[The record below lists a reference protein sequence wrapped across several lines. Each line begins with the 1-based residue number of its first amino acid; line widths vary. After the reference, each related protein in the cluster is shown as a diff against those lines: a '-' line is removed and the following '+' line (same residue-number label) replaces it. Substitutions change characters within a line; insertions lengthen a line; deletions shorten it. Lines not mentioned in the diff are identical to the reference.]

1 MRTRI
6 AAIAAAALLALGGGA
21 ATARA
26 QPKAPGTDYPNR
38 PVRIVV
44 ALAPGGNADINAR
57 LVAGALSARL
67 GQQFVVENR
76 PSGGGTVAFETVA
89 QTPPDG
95 YTLLVGALGSHALN
109 VGLYGERLRVH
120 PLTGVDHITISSH
133 SAIALAVHPSL
144 GVRTFS
150 EFRDLL
156 RRNPGRYDFGSSGN
170 GTTGHIAGVLLMQMI
185 GAQAQHVP
193 YRGSAA
199 AFQDLL
205 AGRTAFQA
213 DTISFLAEHF
223 RSGAV
228 LGLLI
233 ATAERSPMAPE
244 VPTAAEAGLPDY
256 QVTTWTPWSTT
267 LGTPMAI
274 RRFLYEQIAEALKQ
288 PEVRERLVSL
298 GNTIPEGMDPDR
310 TRAFIAAEIERWT
323 PVVRASGARVD

>member
-1 MRTRI
+1 MKRI
-6 AAIAAAALLALGGGA
+6 VAWAAAALLALGLGA
-21 ATARA
+21 PAQA

-57 LVAGALSARL
+57 LVAGALSQRL

-109 VGLYGERLRVH
+109 VGLYGERLRVN

-144 GVRTFS
+144 GVKTFA
-150 EFRDLL
+150 EFRALL
-156 RRNPGRYDFGSSGN
+156 LANPGKYDFGSSGN
-170 GTTGHIAGVLLMQMI
+170 GTTGHIAGVLLTQLI

-213 DTISFLAEHF
+213 DTISFLAENI

-233 ATAERSPMAPE
+233 ATPERSPMAPG
-244 VPTAAEAGLPDY
+244 VPTAAEAGLPEY

-267 LGTPMAI
+267 LGAPAGI
-274 RRFLYEQIAEALKQ
+274 RQFLYEQIAESLKQ
-288 PEVRERLVSL
+288 PEIRDRLLGL
-298 GNTIPEGMDPDR
+298 GNTIPDGMDPER
-310 TRAFIAAEIERWT
+310 TRAFIASEIARWT

>member
-1 MRTRI
+1 MKRM
-6 AAIAAAALLALGGGA
+6 AAWGAAALLALGLGGVA
-21 ATARA
+21 QA
-26 QPKAPGTDYPNR
+26 QPRAPGTDYPNR
-38 PVRIVV
+38 PVRVVV

-109 VGLYGERLRVH
+109 VGLYGDRLRVH
-120 PLTGVDHITISSH
+120 PLTGMDHITISSH
-133 SAIALAVHPSL
+133 SAIAVAAHPSL
-144 GVRTFS
+144 GVRTLA

-156 RRNPGRYDFGSSGN
+156 KRNPGRYDFGSSGN
-170 GTTGHIAGVLLMQMI
+170 GTTGHIAGVLLVQLL
-185 GAQAQHVP
+185 GVQAQHVP

-199 AFQDLL
+199 AFSDLM

-213 DTISFLAEHF
+213 DTISFLADHI
-223 RSGAV
+223 RNGSV
-228 LGLLI
+228 VGLVI
-233 ATAERSPMAPE
+233 ATPERSPMAPG
-244 VPTAAEAGLPDY
+244 VPTAAEAGLPEF

-267 LGTPMAI
+267 LGTPMVI
-274 RRFLYEQIAEALKQ
+274 RRFLYEQIAVALKE
-288 PEVRERLVSL
+288 PEIREKLLGL
-298 GNTIPEGMDPDR
+298 GNTIPEGMDPER

-323 PVVRASGARVD
+323 PIVRASGARVD